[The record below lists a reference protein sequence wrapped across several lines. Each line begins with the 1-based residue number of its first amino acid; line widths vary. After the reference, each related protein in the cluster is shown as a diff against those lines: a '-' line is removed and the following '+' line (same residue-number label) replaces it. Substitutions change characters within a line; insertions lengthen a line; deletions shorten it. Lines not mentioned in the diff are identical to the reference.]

1 MYHPVIKDHF
11 SDCLAIHPETGAL
24 EIEKSQ
30 WAQKKLALC
39 VNDNVYKN
47 LEGMKVA
54 SFDKKSLVHQDAFT
68 VEEKTKLID
77 EIFEKSESQEQVGEW
92 MDSSV
97 DKILVAHRN
106 TKIFLFMLT
115 GPFLVIL
122 QFVK

>member
-1 MYHPVIKDHF
+1 
-11 SDCLAIHPETGAL
+11 
-24 EIEKSQ
+24 
-30 WAQKKLALC
+30 
-39 VNDNVYKN
+39 
-47 LEGMKVA
+47 MKVA